1 MWLEAVNEKEMSA
14 VILLDQTA
22 AYDLL
27 CHEIL
32 KKKLELYYNF
42 SEETIAWVILYLG
55 KRTQ

>member
-1 MWLEAVNEKEMSA
+1 MSA
-14 VILLDQTA
+14 VIFLDQTA

-32 KKKLELYYNF
+32 KEKLELHYNF
-42 SEETIAWVILYLG
+42 SEEAIAWVISYLG